1 MNGVVVFD
9 GFGHVFAEVALALAP
24 LTVFFVIFQF
34 FFIKMPWRKLLE
46 VVTGMVLVF
55 LGISFFL
62 QGVYVGFTPAGT
74 EIGSILGAL
83 SHNWIL
89 IPIGFVLG
97 FVVVFAEPAVQILN
111 KEVEKATSGS
121 IPGRILMLT
130 LSFGVAFSVALAML
144 RTLVG
149 FSLWYILIPG
159 YALVLFLIRYSSKTF
174 TALAFDAG
182 GVATGPM
189 TVTFILA
196 LAVGM
201 AVEIEGRDPLLE
213 GFGLV
218 ALVAL
223 APILSVM
230 LLGFL
235 FNRKGTTH
243 E

>member
-1 MNGVVVFD
+1 MNGVAIFE
-9 GFGHVFAEVALALAP
+9 GFGHVLAEVALALAP
-24 LTVFFVIFQF
+24 LTVIFLVFQF
-34 FFIKMPWRKLLE
+34 IFIRMPWRKVLD
-46 VVTGMVLVF
+46 VVKGMILVF
-55 LGISFFL
+55 LGISIFL
-62 QGVYVGFTPAGT
+62 QGVYVGFSPAGT
-74 EIGSILGAL
+74 AIGSILAAL
-83 SHNWIL
+83 SYNWIL

-97 FVVVFAEPAVQILN
+97 FVVVAAEPAVQILN
-111 KEVEKATSGS
+111 KEVEKVTSGS
-121 IPGRILMLT
+121 IPARVLALT

-230 LLGFL
+230 ILGFL